1 MSCINCNNN
10 NPSQVY
16 SLQTTYPSNCIPSEC
31 GGTLLSSKC
40 VYYAGPNLPC
50 SGINSNDSIELT
62 LQKIDEQI
70 CEVIGDYASYN
81 TYCLAP
87 INNQEEF
94 VEKICE
100 FVCETRTDFDHFTET
115 TFTEYQTEINDR
127 LVAIEVPEIT
137 CSFAG
142 VTPFDSIQTVLSK
155 YCTAFSTINTAISL
169 SGVDWSQCFTVTPA
183 PTTISQAFSVVVDMI
198 CQVNSGANSLPTFN
212 NVGSCLP
219 TPGASDTLV
228 NTIEKIKT
236 RLCQTGTFDAS
247 TLTWGCSSSETD
259 LQSTIQLLLDGITD
273 WKQNKPTY
281 SEDFVVTQVDE
292 EDPCQGVLISLATPV
307 ENNDRLVATSVTDDT
322 PGTLTTKIVGSSKV
336 TVTEIGSNPNKQIQI
351 STSAIDTVTTSNTGS
366 VTFSGNGTIASPL
379 SANVTFPSATQ
390 NLQQVTTVGNSTT
403 NSILVNPTYS
413 GVILDGR
420 SAVNGQAVYVP
431 TANYGSVNIYAT
443 VGIANIDLTSSI
455 ISGSNSFNRVGTFG
469 ALAISNNN
477 GIKSSARF
485 CSIRSAVN
493 FSNVDLADVCGVN
506 VKTPEMFG
514 TNNVTNYYGCYIE
527 PLAQTGLI
535 NTWAI
540 YQEGTRDK
548 NFYAGKT
555 IYDGTITPIGT
566 TGNVT
571 INKPSGKVNF
581 ALADTSIVVTN
592 SFVTTDSIVIPV
604 IQTAAA
610 NSLYIK
616 SCIVTNGSFTI
627 TLNTSADS
635 NTVVVAFVVY
645 N

>member
-1 MSCINCNNN
+1 MPCPNCNNDI
-10 NPSQVY
+10 PSQVY
-16 SLQTTYPSNCIPSEC
+16 ALQTTYPNKCLINEC
-31 GGTLLSSKC
+31 GGALLSSKC

-50 SGINSNDSIELT
+50 SGVNANDSLELA
-62 LQKIDEQI
+62 LQKIDTQI
-70 CEVIGDYASYN
+70 CEVIGNYASYN
-81 TYCLAP
+81 TFCLVP
-87 INNQEEF
+87 ITTQEEF
-94 VEKICE
+94 VETISE
-100 FVCETRTDFDHFTET
+100 YVCTTRTDLDEFTGT
-115 TFTEYQTEINDR
+115 TFPNYETEVDER
-127 LVAIEVPEIT
+127 FVAIEQPEIT

-142 VTPFDSIQTVLSK
+142 VTSFDAVQTVLTK

-169 SGVDWSQCFTVTPA
+169 SGVNWSQCFTVTPA
-183 PTTISQAFSVVVDMI
+183 PTTISQAFSTVIDLI

-228 NTIEKIKT
+228 DTIEKIKT

-247 TLTWGCSSSETD
+247 SLTWGCSTAQTD
-259 LQSTIQLLLDGITD
+259 LQSTIQLLLTGLTD

-292 EDPCQGVLISLATPV
+292 EDPCQGVLISLATPI

-336 TVTEIGSNPNKQIQI
+336 TVTEIGSNPSKQIQI
-351 STSAIDTVTTSNTGS
+351 STSAIDSVTTSNTGS
-366 VTFSGNGTIASPL
+366 ITFSGNGTSGSPL

-390 NLQQVTTVGNSTT
+390 NLQQVTDVGNSTT
-403 NSILVNPTYS
+403 NNILANPTYS

-420 SAVNGQAVYVP
+420 SAINGQAVYVP
-431 TANYGSVNIYAT
+431 NANYGSVNIYAT

-540 YQEGTRDK
+540 YQEGTGDK

-581 ALADTSIVVTN
+581 ALADTSVVVTN

-610 NSLYIK
+610 ASLYVK
-616 SCIVTNGSFTI
+616 SCVVANGSFTI
-627 TLNTSADS
+627 TLNTSPDS